1 MFRFAKCVVAL
12 ALIAVPFTLGA
23 SARAAAPRALG
34 AEVPISRAAYMQ
46 GLPALAWNET
56 AGQYLVVWQDGRNK
70 FYEGWNI
77 YGVRVGADG
86 APIGS
91 EFRISV
97 PTSETDQVRPAVA
110 WNGEANEYLVVW
122 EDYRLGETRGADV
135 YGRRIRADG
144 VPASGD
150 FRISGATGMSDQ
162 GGPALAWNGEA
173 NEYLVV
179 WEDYRAQDTRS
190 ADIYGRL
197 LGPTGTALT
206 PDRRLSAI
214 TTWSGQIAP
223 AVVYNA
229 TADEY
234 FVVWEDWRSDLSGGS
249 IFGRRVTAAGAAL
262 GRDLRVSSAAGNMSL
277 QPALAWNATANEYFV
292 VWEDQR
298 NLDARNIDVFGRRL
312 NGADATPLERERAL
326 SGASAL
332 ADDIAPSVA
341 WSVASNEY
349 LVAWQDARA
358 LDSRGLEVY
367 GRRVGSDGRPKLGDF
382 RLSGPPATL
391 DETECAVAWGSSA
404 DTFLVVWRDGR
415 NLGGSSTGEDIY
427 GRIVPA

>member
-1 MFRFAKCVVAL
+1 
-12 ALIAVPFTLGA
+12 
-23 SARAAAPRALG
+23 
-34 AEVPISRAAYMQ
+34 MQ

-56 AGQYLVVWQDGRNK
+56 DGQYLVVWQDGRNK

-77 YGVRVGADG
+77 YGVRVGAGG

-144 VPASGD
+144 VPAGGD
-150 FRISGATGMSDQ
+150 FRISGAAGIFDQ
-162 GGPALAWNGEA
+162 GGPALAWNATA

-190 ADIYGRL
+190 ADIYGRR

-206 PDRRLSAI
+206 GDRRLSAI
-214 TTWSGQIAP
+214 NGWSGQIAP

-234 FVVWEDWRSDLSGGS
+234 FVVWEDWRSDLGGGS
-249 IFGRRVTAAGAAL
+249 IFWAPGHCRGRCPGPGPAGQRRRRQHVHPA
-262 GRDLRVSSAAGNMSL
+262 RAG
-277 QPALAWNATANEYFV
+277 
-292 VWEDQR
+292 
-298 NLDARNIDVFGRRL
+298 
-312 NGADATPLERERAL
+312 LERHGQRVL
-326 SGASAL
+326 
-332 ADDIAPSVA
+332 
-341 WSVASNEY
+341 
-349 LVAWQDARA
+349 
-358 LDSRGLEVY
+358 RGLGGPAEP
-367 GRRVGSDGRPKLGDF
+367 GRP
-382 RLSGPPATL
+382 
-391 DETECAVAWGSSA
+391 EH
-404 DTFLVVWRDGR
+404 
-415 NLGGSSTGEDIY
+415 
-427 GRIVPA
+427 